1 MALIAPPLSLY
12 VHIPWCVKKCPYC
25 DFNSHAREGA
35 LPIDA
40 YIAALMADLDAD
52 LGRFGDALARREIVS
67 VFFGGGTPS
76 LFAPDEIARIIDG
89 VAERLTLARRAEIT
103 LETNPGTVE
112 HGRFDAYRRAG
123 VTRISFGVQSF
134 DDDKLHRLG
143 RIHSAAEAERAIKSA
158 QDAGCDNINLDLM
171 YALPKQTLEG
181 ALSDVERA
189 VTFDPA
195 HISHYQ
201 LTLEPNT
208 LFAAKPPPLPDMDAA
223 WDMQEACQQRLAV
236 AGYAQY
242 EVSAYARDG
251 LRCGHNLNY
260 WTFGDYLG
268 IGAGAHGKITDAA
281 QNAVTRSAKV
291 KLPRSYLERAARADA
306 FGTFDAVA
314 TTQLP
319 FEFMLNALRLN
330 DGATI
335 VDYEQRTGLSRN
347 ALTVPLASARQRE
360 WIEAGAER
368 LQPTESGRRFLND
381 LIGLFLP
388 E

>member
-1 MALIAPPLSLY
+1 MPLIAPPLSLY

-25 DFNSHAREGA
+25 DFNSHAREGV

-40 YIAALMADLDAD
+40 YIEALMADLDAD
-52 LGRFGDALARREIVS
+52 LRRFGDAVTRRELVS

-76 LFAPDEIARIIDG
+76 LVSPDEIARIIDG
-89 VAERLTLARRAEIT
+89 VAQRLALAERAEIT

-112 HGRFDAYRRAG
+112 HGRFDEYRRAG

-134 DDDKLHRLG
+134 DDDKLRRLG

-171 YALPKQTLEG
+171 YALPEQTLEG

-189 VTFDPA
+189 MTFEPA
-195 HISHYQ
+195 HVSHYQ

-208 LFAAKPPPLPDMDAA
+208 LFAAKPPPLPDIDAA
-223 WDMQEACQQRLAV
+223 WDMQEACQQRLA
-236 AGYAQY
+236 AGGFAQY
-242 EVSAYARDG
+242 EVSAYARNG
-251 LRCGHNLNY
+251 RRCAHNLNY
-260 WTFGDYLG
+260 WAFGDYLG

-281 QNAVTRSAKV
+281 RNTITRTAKV
-291 KLPRSYLERAARADA
+291 KLPRSYLERSARADA

-330 DGATI
+330 EGATI
-335 VDYEQRTGLSRN
+335 GEFEQRTGISRD
-347 ALTVPLASARQRE
+347 ALAGPLASARERA
-360 WIEAGAER
+360 WIEADPAR
-368 LQPTESGRRFLND
+368 LQPTENGHRFLND
-381 LIGLFLP
+381 LIELFLP